1 MPSREEI
8 AYFGAGPSGLDNQI
22 AVAASQAFLNYENSG
37 LGLAE
42 ISHRSPEATKIVAD
56 TKAALTQILEIPDNY
71 DIILSHGGGSG
82 QFSAVVFNM
91 IAVWVE
97 KRRRK
102 AMEELNGDEERVLE
116 RVKKEVRT
124 QLRLDYVLTGSWSL
138 KASQEAAKL
147 VGPLGKDIVNIVVD
161 ARKTSNKGKF
171 DNIPEEGWNLTP
183 NESYGNDESA
193 FIYYCDNEVSKF
205 RDCV

>member
-8 AYFGAGPSGLDNQI
+8 AYFGAGPSGLDDQVAI
-22 AVAASQAFLNYENSG
+22 AASQAFLNYENSG

-42 ISHRSPEATKIVAD
+42 ISHRSPEATKILAD
-56 TKAALTQILEIPDNY
+56 TKAALKQILEMPDNY
-71 DIILSHGGGSG
+71 EIILTHGGGSG
-82 QFSAVVFNM
+82 EFSAVVFNM

-97 KRRRK
+97 KRRRQ

-116 RVKKEVRT
+116 RVRKEVRT

-147 VGPLGKDIVNIVVD
+147 VEPLGKDIVNIVVD
-161 ARKTSNKGKF
+161 ARKSSEKGKF
-171 DNIPEEGWNLTP
+171 DNIPEEGWNITP
-183 NESYGNDESA
+183 NHAGGNESA
-193 FIYYCDNEVSKF
+193 FIYYCDNEVSRC
-205 RDCV
+205 RDCI

>member
-8 AYFGAGPSGLDNQI
+8 AYFGAGPSGLDDQVAI
-22 AVAASQAFLNYENSG
+22 AASQAFLNYENSG

-42 ISHRSPEATKIVAD
+42 ISHRSPEANKILAD
-56 TKAALTQILEIPDNY
+56 TKAALKQILEMPDNY
-71 DIILSHGGGSG
+71 EIILTHGGGSG
-82 QFSAVVFNM
+82 EFSAVVLNM

-97 KRRRK
+97 KRRTV

-116 RVKKEVRT
+116 RVRKEIRT

-147 VGPLGKDIVNIVVD
+147 VEPLGKDIVNIVVD
-161 ARKTSNKGKF
+161 ARKTSDKGKF

-183 NESYGNDESA
+183 NHASDNESA
-193 FIYYCDNEVSKF
+193 FIYYCDNEVSRL

>member
-42 ISHRSPEATKIVAD
+42 ISHRSPEATKILAD

-71 DIILSHGGGSG
+71 EIILSHGGGSA
-82 QFSAVVFNM
+82 QFSAIVFNM
-91 IAVWVE
+91 VAMWVE

-102 AMEELNGDEERVLE
+102 AMEELDGDEGRVLE
-116 RVKKEVRT
+116 RVRKEVRT
-124 QLRLDYVLTGSWSL
+124 ELRLDYVLTGSWSL

-147 VGPLGKDIVNIVVD
+147 VEPLGKDIVNIVVD
-161 ARKTSNKGKF
+161 ARKTSDKGKF

-183 NESYGNDESA
+183 KENYGNDESA
-193 FIYYCDNEVSKF
+193 FVYYCDNEVSWL
-205 RDCV
+205 RYCV

>member
-8 AYFGAGPSGLDNQI
+8 AYFGAGPSGLDDQV

-42 ISHRSPEATKIVAD
+42 ISHRSPEATKILAD

-71 DIILSHGGGSG
+71 EIILTHGGGSG
-82 QFSAVVFNM
+82 EFSAVVFNM

-97 KRRRK
+97 KRRRQ
-102 AMEELNGDEERVLE
+102 AMEELNGDEEKVLE
-116 RVKKEVRT
+116 RVRKEIRT
-124 QLRLDYVLTGSWSL
+124 HLRLDYVLTGSWSL

-147 VGPLGKDIVNIVVD
+147 VEPLGKDLVNIVVD
-161 ARKTSNKGKF
+161 ARKTSEKGKF
-171 DNIPEEGWNLTP
+171 DNIPKENWNLTP
-183 NESYGNDESA
+183 NHAGGSESA
-193 FIYYCDNEVSKF
+193 FIYYCDNEVSRL

>member
-8 AYFGAGPSGLDNQI
+8 AYFGAGPSGLDDQV

-42 ISHRSPEATKIVAD
+42 ISHRSPEATKILAD

-71 DIILSHGGGSG
+71 EIILTHGGGSG
-82 QFSAVVFNM
+82 EFSAVVFNM

-97 KRRRK
+97 KRRRQ
-102 AMEELNGDEERVLE
+102 AMEELNGDEEKVLE
-116 RVKKEVRT
+116 RVRKEIRT

-147 VGPLGKDIVNIVVD
+147 LEPLGKDLVNIVVD
-161 ARKTSNKGKF
+161 ARKTSEKGKF
-171 DNIPEEGWNLTP
+171 DNIPKESWNLTP
-183 NESYGNDESA
+183 NHAGGSESA
-193 FIYYCDNEVSKF
+193 FIYYCDNEVSRF

>member
-8 AYFGAGPSGLDNQI
+8 AYFGAGPSGLDDQV
-22 AVAASQAFLNYENSG
+22 ATAASQAFLNYENSG

-42 ISHRSPEATKIVAD
+42 ISHRSPEATKILAD

-71 DIILSHGGGSG
+71 EIILTHGGGSG
-82 QFSAVVFNM
+82 EFSAVVINM

-97 KRRRK
+97 KRRRQ
-102 AMEELNGDEERVLE
+102 AMEELNGDEEKVLE
-116 RVKKEVRT
+116 RVGKEIRT

-161 ARKTSNKGKF
+161 ARKTSEKGKF

-183 NESYGNDESA
+183 NHASGNESA
-193 FIYYCDNEVSKF
+193 FIYYCDNEVSKL
-205 RDCV
+205 RDCLE